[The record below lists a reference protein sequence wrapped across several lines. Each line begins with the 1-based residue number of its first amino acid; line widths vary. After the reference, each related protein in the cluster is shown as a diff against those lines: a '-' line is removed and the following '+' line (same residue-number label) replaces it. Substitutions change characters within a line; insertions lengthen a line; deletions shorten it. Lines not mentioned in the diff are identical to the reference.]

1 MPSQCVLQ
9 YLRVR
14 INWFA
19 VVFLYRFFF
28 KFNIMCNIFQV
39 QNEEMS
45 LSCDERFVNLYSGSL
60 GSVLMANLLK
70 IIPRSYFPSKIIYL
84 SINSN
89 FLPDV
94 VLTLPIPSLIPAPQ
108 DVVKLPPFVYSDT
121 RVLSILKSSINHL
134 SNIYATLCENEWM
147 IPII

>member
-1 MPSQCVLQ
+1 
-9 YLRVR
+9 
-14 INWFA
+14 
-19 VVFLYRFFF
+19 
-28 KFNIMCNIFQV
+28 MCHIFQV

-45 LSCDERFVNLYSGSL
+45 LSCDERFVNFYSGS
-60 GSVLMANLLK
+60 LMANLLK
-70 IIPRSYFPSKIIYL
+70 IIPRSYVPSKIIYL

-94 VLTLPIPSLIPAPQ
+94 ILTLPIPSLIPAQQ

-134 SNIYATLCENEWM
+134 SNIYATLCENE
-147 IPII
+147 